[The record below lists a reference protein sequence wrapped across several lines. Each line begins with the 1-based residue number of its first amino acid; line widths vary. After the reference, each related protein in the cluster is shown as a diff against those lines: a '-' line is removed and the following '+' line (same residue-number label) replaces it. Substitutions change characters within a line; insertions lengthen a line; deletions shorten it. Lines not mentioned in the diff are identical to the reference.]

1 MPAAGK
7 TGTPQN
13 WSDAWAVGYTPY
25 YTTAIWFGFDRPG
38 NSLGVN
44 LTGATLAGPVWGDF
58 MREIHQG
65 LRYRD
70 FIRPS
75 TGIVEVTVCAKSGQ
89 LKTAACNE
97 GEVTLPFLEGTA
109 PAEYCTMHGGGASFR
124 GATIS
129 STGPGVLGLDE
140 DTLLGSLSMP
150 TLRSDLLPAP
160 PEEVSD
166 TPRSRNTANRNT
178 NTRTNSRTSSNRGST
193 SRGTSGARGNSTSS
207 RNPPSDTEAIPDN
220 TGGSGTAD
228 SADDEFGLD
237 VPSYNPL
244 LY

>member
-1 MPAAGK
+1 
-7 TGTPQN
+7 
-13 WSDAWAVGYTPY
+13 
-25 YTTAIWFGFDRPG
+25 
-38 NSLGVN
+38 
-44 LTGATLAGPVWGDF
+44 

-109 PAEYCTMHGGGASFR
+109 PTEYCTIHGSGASFR
-124 GATIS
+124 GTTIS
-129 STGPGVLGLDE
+129 STAPGMLGLDE

-150 TLRSDLLPAP
+150 TLRSDLLPVP
-160 PEEVSD
+160 PEEVPD

-178 NTRTNSRTSSNRGST
+178 NTRTNSRTSSSRSST
-193 SRGTSGARGNSTSS
+193 SLGTSGARGNSTSS
-207 RNPPSDTEAIPDN
+207 RNPPAASQPAPEAGDTEAMTNDTAEDVAAPPDPAN
-220 TGGSGTAD
+220 
-228 SADDEFGLD
+228 DDFGLD